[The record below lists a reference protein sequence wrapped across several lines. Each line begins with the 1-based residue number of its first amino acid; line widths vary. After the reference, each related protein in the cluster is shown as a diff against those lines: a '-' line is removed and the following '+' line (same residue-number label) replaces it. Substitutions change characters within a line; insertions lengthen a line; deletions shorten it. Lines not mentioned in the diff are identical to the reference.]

1 MKSKNGWKV
10 GNNNVYKRFCKSVI
24 LVFYLKKIKIYRK
37 VAVV

>member
-24 LVFYLKKIKIYRK
+24 LVFYFKKLKFIEKLQ
-37 VAVV
+37 